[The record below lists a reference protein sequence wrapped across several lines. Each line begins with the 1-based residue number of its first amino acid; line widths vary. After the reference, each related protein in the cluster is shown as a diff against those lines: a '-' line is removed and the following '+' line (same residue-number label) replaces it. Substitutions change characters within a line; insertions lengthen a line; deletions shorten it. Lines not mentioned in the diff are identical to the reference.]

1 MSAALGLGLL
11 VWAGIV
17 AVCTA
22 HGGMN
27 RPSPRNNRG
36 DQPFANL
43 TGCAGNACY
52 WYQVGCMSGCQ
63 CSGWESAIVTTG
75 YYAKPADFNCTSP
88 KEPTVN
94 SPRERTWNVHNR
106 SPNGDWT
113 KYFPWRAPGSAIP
126 IDPCGVASGFLHRKP
141 LKHGSYGPDGYRV
154 GQRGSEAMPPHRGG
168 APMSLKAGAT
178 VTVSF
183 GQFVNHGGGYQY
195 RLCKKSDAITEQ
207 CFQRTPLAFANA
219 EQIIRYEDGSR
230 ADVKVPA
237 IDVSEGTTPAG
248 SVWRREPP
256 VLPPAPPR
264 ESLLDTDRQ
273 RLAQAIHFQLATATR
288 GSSVG
293 AASRKGSRGTRP
305 RPTRSRATRA
315 ASARPASSSTRQARG
330 SLGSG

>member
-1 MSAALGLGLL
+1 MAAALSLGLL
-11 VWAGIV
+11 VWAGIA

-22 HGGMN
+22 HGMMN
-27 RPSPRNNRG
+27 IPSPRNNRG

-94 SPRERTWNVHNR
+94 SPRERTWNVRNR
-106 SPNGDWT
+106 SPAGDWT
-113 KYFPWRAPGSAIP
+113 KYMPWRAPGSAIP

-219 EQIIRYEDGSR
+219 EQTIRYEDGSR

-256 VLPPAPPR
+256 ALPPAPPP
-264 ESLLDTDRQ
+264 
-273 RLAQAIHFQLATATR
+273 
-288 GSSVG
+288 
-293 AASRKGSRGTRP
+293 P
-305 RPTRSRATRA
+305 RRVFA
-315 ASARPASSSTRQARG
+315 G
-330 SLGSG
+330 H